1 MKNSDPYSHFFND
14 QLTLRDELALD
25 RTVLANERTFLAYV
39 RTSLGFLILG
49 MTFLHFL
56 EQRYYHVVGCAFM
69 VVGAL
74 ILLIGCRRFV
84 RIRRDLKRTRFGT
97 TETSDEVQKDVAT
110 REHET

>member
-1 MKNSDPYSHFFND
+1 MKISEPYSHFCSD

-49 MTFLHFL
+49 VTFQHFL
-56 EQRYYHVVGCAFM
+56 EQRYYHIVGCAFM
-69 VVGAL
+69 VVGAM

-84 RIRRDLKRTRFGT
+84 KISRDLNRIRVRTA
-97 TETSDEVQKDVAT
+97 EISDEIREDVAT
-110 REHET
+110 REGV

>member
-1 MKNSDPYSHFFND
+1 MSEPYSHLGSD

-49 MTFLHFL
+49 VTFQQFL
-56 EQRYYHVVGCAFM
+56 EQRHYHIAAYAFM

-74 ILLIGCRRFV
+74 ILLAGCRRFV
-84 RIRRDLKRTRFGT
+84 QIRRDLQRVRLIPD
-97 TETSDEVQKDVAT
+97 S
-110 REHET
+110 